1 MKFAYL
7 AGRLPGKLLV
17 VAGISAGLLA
27 VSVPASA
34 DTFSA
39 TFFSVTTSNVTNSDF
54 HTGNV
59 PTGTNSSNY
68 VQNNL
73 SSPINGMP
81 VYNSGHNNLSGT
93 VVAPNDVSGGVI
105 EWWTPGI
112 YGLNTVAVTGNLPLI
127 VSSNPGSPTNMFPPD
142 SQGSTNQAGFE
153 ETAILSGDFFLGS
166 GGPVTFSVAADDDAF
181 IFIDGTYLGGLGGI
195 QAIGGL
201 SPFTSASLGAGWHNV
216 EIFYADQDEVAASLA
231 FNDGGTPIS
240 ATPEPGSL
248 ALLGTGVLG
257 LAGTLR
263 RRMMR

>member
-1 MKFAYL
+1 MNFAYL
-7 AGRLPGKLLV
+7 AGRLPGKLLI
-17 VAGISAGLLA
+17 VAGISAGILA

-39 TFFSVTTSNVTNSDF
+39 TFFSVTTSSASNSDF

-59 PTGTNSSNY
+59 PTGTNSSNF
-68 VQNNL
+68 VQSSL
-73 SSPINGMP
+73 SGGMP
-81 VYNSGHNNLSGT
+81 VYNPTHNNLSGT
-93 VVAPNDVSGGVI
+93 VVAPNDVNGSNVI
-105 EWWTPGI
+105 EWWTPGT
-112 YGLNTVAVTGNLPLI
+112 YGANTVAVTGNLPLN
-127 VSSNPGSPTNMFPPD
+127 VSTSAGSPTNMFPPD
-142 SQGSTNQAGFE
+142 STGNTNQAGFE
-153 ETAILSGDFFLGS
+153 ETAILSGDFDLGS
-166 GGPVTFSVAADDDAF
+166 AGPVTFSIAADDDAF

-195 QAIGGL
+195 QAIGAL
-201 SPFTSASLGAGWHNV
+201 TPFTSGTLSAGWHNV